1 MQPLIFPFLRS
12 TFEEGR
18 LIKEREY
25 YSVLSALQEVFEI
38 IFQAPHATPH
48 VSREARSIWAA
59 STVSTN
65 FHEFV
70 INSSQSLERIASY
83 RIETHGFLQNSLD
96 TADLFRAHH

>member
-1 MQPLIFPFLRS
+1 MQPLILPFSRP

-18 LIKEREY
+18 PNKVREY
-25 YSVLSALQEVFEI
+25 YSVLSALQEVFEN
-38 IFQAPHATPH
+38 IFQASFALPLI
-48 VSREARSIWAA
+48 SREARSIGAA

-83 RIETHGFLQNSLD
+83 RIETHGFLPNSLD
-96 TADLFRAHH
+96 TADLFQARH

>member
-12 TFEEGR
+12 PFEEGR

-25 YSVLSALQEVFEI
+25 YSVLSALQEVFEN
-38 IFQAPHATPH
+38 IFSSPFCVPRI
-48 VSREARSIWAA
+48 SREARSIGAA

-96 TADLFRAHH
+96 TADLFRAPH